1 MRKVFIAY
9 NRVST
14 KGQGE
19 SGLGLEAQTTAT
31 EAFVASC
38 GADAKLLAAY
48 TEVESGKHADRPE
61 LAKALEHAKLTDG
74 ILLIARLDRLSRD
87 AHFLLG
93 LQKAGVRFTAV
104 DMPHADNF
112 TVGIM
117 ALIAQKER
125 ESISAR
131 TKAALA
137 EARKRI
143 AITGQKNRPDVK
155 RLGNPNGAAGIA
167 GRWQKEAS
175 AAAKANADA
184 RAKALA
190 PTIADIR
197 AGGVVSA
204 TGIAAELNRR
214 EVAAALG
221 GKWTAR
227 SVLNVLRRAPQN
239 NLNLTSGLPGESGR
253 YDGTVRFKLFEPGVG
268 RGGPV

>member
-1 MRKVFIAY
+1 
-9 NRVST
+9 
-14 KGQGE
+14 
-19 SGLGLEAQTTAT
+19 
-31 EAFVASC
+31 
-38 GADAKLLAAY
+38 
-48 TEVESGKHADRPE
+48 
-61 LAKALEHAKLTDG
+61 
-74 ILLIARLDRLSRD
+74 
-87 AHFLLG
+87 
-93 LQKAGVRFTAV
+93 
-104 DMPHADNF
+104 MPHADNF

-143 AITGQKNRPDVK
+143 AVTGQKNRPDVK

-167 GRWQKEAS
+167 GRYQKEAS

-197 AGGVVSA
+197 AGGIVSA

-227 SVLNVLRRAPQN
+227 SVLNVLARLEAPSHG
-239 NLNLTSGLPGESGR
+239 LNATLAQPGES
-253 YDGTVRFKLFEPGVG
+253 VPIHFKRLEAGSRAG
-268 RGGPV
+268 CPV

>member
-1 MRKVFIAY
+1 MRKVFIGY

-31 EAFVASC
+31 EAFVTSC
-38 GADAKLLAAY
+38 GAKLLASY
-48 TEVESGKHADRPE
+48 TEVESGKHTDRPE
-61 LAKALEHAKLTDG
+61 LAKALEHARLTDG

-93 LQKAGVRFTAV
+93 LQKAGVRFQAV

-125 ESISAR
+125 ESISER

-167 GRWQKEAS
+167 GRYQKEAS

-197 AGGVVSA
+197 AGGVISA
-204 TGIAAELNRR
+204 TGIASELNRR

-227 SVLNVLRRAPQN
+227 SVLNVLARLGGQSALWHRAG
-239 NLNLTSGLPGESGR
+239 LTESANAPNVAHR
-253 YDGTVRFKLFEPGVG
+253 
-268 RGGPV
+268 